1 MKDVLSKKLG
11 LSIAT
16 RRKNLGLTQE
26 FVAQRLGVEIETI
39 SRIERGV
46 TAPSLKTLN
55 KLACELSSP
64 IQAFFGPSSPASL
77 DPDIEG
83 LIVILQTLEEKDR
96 QYVIEA
102 TKSLSKHLLKK
113 SSY

>member
-1 MKDVLSKKLG
+1 MKDSLRKKLG

-26 FVAQRLGVEIETI
+26 FVAQRLGVEIETV

-55 KLACELSSP
+55 KIAHELSSP
-64 IQAFFGPSSPASL
+64 IQEFFEASSPVSV

-83 LIVILQTLEEKDR
+83 LVAILQNLEEKDR
-96 QYVIEA
+96 KYVIEA
-102 TKSLSKHLLKK
+102 TKSLSKHLLKRVN
-113 SSY
+113 

>member
-1 MKDVLSKKLG
+1 MKDVLRKKLG
-11 LSIAT
+11 LSIAA

-55 KLACELSSP
+55 KIAYELSSP
-64 IQAFFGPSSPASL
+64 IEAFFGPSNPTSL
-77 DPDIEG
+77 DPEIEG
-83 LIVILQTLEEKDR
+83 LIAMLQNLEEKDR
-96 QYVIEA
+96 KYVIEA

-113 SSY
+113 SS